1 MAGIRSLRRWRGF
14 TLIELLVVIAI
25 IAILIG
31 LLVPAVQKVR
41 EAASRTQCQN
51 NLRQIGV
58 ATHDCNDSIGHL
70 PPSTWW
76 LLNPVSQNI
85 FNPTGNSYGS
95 VFWHLLPYMEQ
106 TPVYNAGLN
115 PNPAQAYYG
124 ANINTN
130 NTWNSLQKSYYC
142 PSDPT
147 WSSGAPYYGS
157 YICNYL
163 VFQGGN
169 NNFNGDGKVY
179 GINYDNMPNG
189 TLYGGSNWY
198 QFAKIPATFQDGT
211 SNTIMFTEQFAQ
223 CGTDGGGTIWSW
235 WDATGTGTQMPIFNN
250 GWGNSTLYVGPGSKF
265 KSSTNQANCVYQIP
279 NTPHGPSGIVVCM
292 GDASS
297 RLVNAAVS
305 TQTWSAATTPA
316 RGDLLGQ
323 DW

>member
-1 MAGIRSLRRWRGF
+1 MPGLRLLRRRHGF

-41 EAASRTQCQN
+41 EAAARTQCQN
-51 NLRQIGV
+51 NLRQIGI
-58 ATHDCNDSIGHL
+58 ATHDCNDALGHL

-76 LLNPVSQNI
+76 LLNPNVSIN
-85 FNPTGNSYGS
+85 GNSYGS

-106 TPVYNAGLN
+106 TPVWNAGAS
-115 PNPAQAYYG
+115 NPANPSQGYYG
-124 ANINTN
+124 ANINTG
-130 NTWNSLQKSYYC
+130 NTWGSLQKSYYC

-157 YICNYL
+157 YIANYL
-163 VFQGGN
+163 VFQAGN
-169 NNFNGDGKVY
+169 NAFAGDGIVTGPNLGY
-179 GINYDNMPNG
+179 GTI
-189 TLYGGSNWY
+189 YGGSSWY
-198 QFAKIPATFQDGT
+198 QYAKIPATFQDGT
-211 SNTIMFTEQFAQ
+211 SNTIMFTERFAM
-223 CGTDGGGTIWSW
+223 CGNSGGGNIWSW
-235 WDATGTGTQMPIFNN
+235 WDATGSGTQMPLFNN
-250 GWGNSTLYVGPGSKF
+250 FPGWIGPNSKF
-265 KSSTNQANCVYQIP
+265 IAATNQANCNFNIP
-279 NTPHGPSGIVVCM
+279 DTPHGPSGIVVCL

-316 RGDLLGQ
+316 MGDLLGQ